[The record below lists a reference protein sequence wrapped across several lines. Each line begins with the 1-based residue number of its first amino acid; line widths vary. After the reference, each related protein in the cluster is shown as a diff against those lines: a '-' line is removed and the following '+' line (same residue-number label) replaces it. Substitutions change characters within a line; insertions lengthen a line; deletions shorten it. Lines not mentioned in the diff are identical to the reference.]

1 MQIFYGANRL
11 WSSRSGGLHG
21 GAVDLKPKLHRSP
34 TCGKKKKKKSH
45 FEILRKVNKE
55 ETMKN

>member
-11 WSSRSGGLHG
+11 WSSWSGGLHG

-34 TCGKKKKKKSH
+34 TRGKKKKKSH